1 MRRYLHCY
9 AEGRE
14 NQWEAICLDLD
25 IAVQGESL
33 AEVVADLFD
42 AVKLHLEHV
51 ATLPDAER
59 SRFERRAAPI
69 SLRLRFL
76 WLALRSLLSRDGP
89 DKGFA
94 EFVMP
99 RAA

>member
-1 MRRYLHCY
+1 MGRYLHCY

-25 IAVQGESL
+25 IAVQGGSL
-33 AEVVADLFD
+33 AGVIEDLSG
-42 AVKLHLEHV
+42 AVKLYLEHV
-51 ATLPDAER
+51 ATLPEAER
-59 SRFERRAAPI
+59 GRFERRVAPI

-76 WLALRSLLSRDGP
+76 WHALRSVLRRDGP